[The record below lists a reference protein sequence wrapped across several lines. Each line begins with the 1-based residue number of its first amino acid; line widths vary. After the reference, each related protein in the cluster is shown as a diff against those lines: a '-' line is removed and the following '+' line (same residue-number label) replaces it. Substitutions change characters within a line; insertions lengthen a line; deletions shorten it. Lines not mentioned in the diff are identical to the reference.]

1 MSFFAPL
8 GSCLKNHRF
17 ECEVQSLLFA
27 WRTNM
32 GKTLHTQK
40 KKFGPCS
47 APYGTSRA
55 PKMFFFIIIIYSTK
69 NLLRPRRFTELLGA
83 DQNFFPVESF
93 THISSPS
100 FLPRSQKN
108 KVKKDRF

>member
-55 PKMFFFIIIIYSTK
+55 PKTFFFIIYSTK
-69 NLLRPRRFTELLGA
+69 KPFAPVNLLEGLR
-83 DQNFFPVESF
+83 NF
-93 THISSPS
+93 
-100 FLPRSQKN
+100 
-108 KVKKDRF
+108 